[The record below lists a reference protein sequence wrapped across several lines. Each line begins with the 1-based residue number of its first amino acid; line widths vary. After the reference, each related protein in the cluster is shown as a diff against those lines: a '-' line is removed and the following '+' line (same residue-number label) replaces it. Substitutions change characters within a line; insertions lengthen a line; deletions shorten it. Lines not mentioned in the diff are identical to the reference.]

1 MPLPPGPSASRTLLE
16 LEAEETLELLRRARE
31 GDGDA
36 LNALMARYLPRLQ
49 RWASGRLPAWARDL
63 ANTDDVV
70 QDTVLHSL
78 NRLGEFEVRRE
89 GALQAYLRQAV
100 YNRIKDEMRRAS
112 RRPPVGQLD
121 VQHPGAGPSPLEEAI
136 GQEMTDRYEKAL
148 GQLRPDDRE
157 AIIVRVELGG
167 SYKDVA
173 VALDKP
179 TVDAARVAVARAL
192 VRLAEA
198 MRDESAT

>member
-1 MPLPPGPSASRTLLE
+1 
-16 LEAEETLELLRRARE
+16 AEETLQLLRRARE
-31 GDGDA
+31 GDRDA
-36 LNALMARYLPRLQ
+36 LNTLMARYLPRLQ

-78 NRLGEFEVRRE
+78 NHLGEFAVRRE
-89 GALQAYLRQAV
+89 GALQAYLREAV
-100 YNRIKDEMRRAS
+100 LNRIKDEMRRAS